1 MSELSYDEMIS
12 QLTYDETVSQP
23 YANCKFSA
31 GFVHG
36 HPIDTLYLQIERDN
50 DDTFTIVLRPDEMA
64 AIAYCATGVL
74 WSHTLEEKQKKDEE
88 VLDAN

>member
-1 MSELSYDEMIS
+1 MTDFDDDLIYHEM
-12 QLTYDETVSQP
+12 VSQP

-64 AIAYCATGVL
+64 AIAYCAAGIL
-74 WSHTLEEKQKKDEE
+74 WSHLNDVQEKKSEADSCQP
-88 VLDAN
+88 